1 MCAALTTCTR
11 SRREARASLAAS
23 SGTWRW
29 VRCCC
34 TPQLGLEMF
43 ESLQTSLL
51 WTTFWRPVSIR
62 SLAKWIIFCHVKR
75 IKSRD
80 FFEKI
85 IKLKH
90 FFFKLSAMKKKVVW
104 KLWKHSHESAI
115 LRLAVCVSDI
125 TNKTFR
131 NVCILHYMP
140 TFFLFLTGQEQTD
153 AAASWRSPVW
163 SSKVLCCI
171 NICRATPTLGLG

>member
-90 FFFKLSAMKKKVVW
+90 IFFKLSAMKKKVVW
-104 KLWKHSHESAI
+104 KLWKHSHELCHFASGSLCQWHSEMYAYYI
-115 LRLAVCVSDI
+115 ISQPFSCSSLGK
-125 TNKTFR
+125 NKPMQ
-131 NVCILHYMP
+131 LHP
-140 TFFLFLTGQEQTD
+140 EEVQSE
-153 AAASWRSPVW
+153 AAKYFVA
-163 SSKVLCCI
+163 
-171 NICRATPTLGLG
+171 

>member
-90 FFFKLSAMKKKVVW
+90 IFLKLSAMKKKVVW

-125 TNKTFR
+125 QKCMHITLYANLFPVPYWARTNR
-131 NVCILHYMP
+131 CSCILKK
-140 TFFLFLTGQEQTD
+140 
-153 AAASWRSPVW
+153 
-163 SSKVLCCI
+163 SSLKQQS
-171 NICRATPTLGLG
+171 TLLHKYL